1 VPGITVDDLLARHPA
16 WVAEIYGAVIEHLSS
31 FGPIHEDAVNV
42 GIFLKSDSKIAEF
55 RPRVRSVLL
64 SLYLPYEV
72 TDHRIA
78 RTLPTAADRVVHMIK
93 LTDVDQVDDQL
104 REWLSEAYDFN
115 TDENGS

>member
-1 VPGITVDDLLARHPA
+1 MSGSSSRVIAR
-16 WVAEIYGAVIEHLSS
+16 SR
-31 FGPIHEDAVNV
+31 
-42 GIFLKSDSKIAEF
+42 EF

-72 TDHRIA
+72 TDDRIA

-104 REWLSEAYDFN
+104 REWLTRGLRLQHRLRLTAV
-115 TDENGS
+115 ENGS